1 MAPLGLVSR
10 ADLFRAAGGGLLASS
25 LALPASAATSPS
37 LLKPEEWQ
45 MDREQFSSYAKRRSI
60 LYDTRAGSFISP
72 DPRAHILSALQRS
85 AVDGVLPRVIFAG
98 EEHTHPLHHAMQY
111 ELIKA
116 VNEMDDQPLMIGL
129 EMCWRQ
135 HQRALDAFVFGDG
148 SFEKLAKRTAWKLT
162 WGYDLNHYA
171 KVLAYARKERIRVVG
186 LNAPYQLVIT
196 VGQVGVHGLPRELA
210 AYLPEMDLSNEAHYR
225 RFAERLAEL
234 GGAAPGSSS
243 GSSVPPVPTGA
254 AHLGG
259 GSGGGGGG
267 GGEGDSGM
275 QFHGRPLTQERLR
288 AMYEAQTLMDEYM
301 AASIAGYMS
310 SPLPVEAAGAAR
322 EPRSSAAVIHGVNE
336 VRPPNPSGRI
346 VVLAGSD
353 HVRGRVGIP
362 DRVTRRTGLSTFS
375 VVPLSVPWAA
385 IGLPAIDK
393 PLERTEAEWVLY
405 TQPRLSSANERR
417 TSGGGAAGSGGGV
430 AGVPGGISAGAA
442 AKGGP
447 LEPPRISTSALHIGT
462 SAAPI
467 HEI

>member
-1 MAPLGLVSR
+1 
-10 ADLFRAAGGGLLASS
+10 
-25 LALPASAATSPS
+25 
-37 LLKPEEWQ
+37 

-116 VNEMDDQPLMIGL
+116 VNEIDDQPLMIGL

-148 SFEKLAKRTAWKLT
+148 SFEMLAKRTAWKRT
-162 WGYDLNHYA
+162 WGYDLNNYA

-186 LNAPYQLVIT
+186 LNAPYQLVAT

-210 AYLPEMDLSNEAHYR
+210 AFLPEMDLSNEAHYR

-243 GSSVPPVPTGA
+243 SGSPVAIRGNQRQSEAISGSTVPPVPTGA

-259 GSGGGGGG
+259 GSGGG

-310 SPLPVEAAGAAR
+310 SPLPVEAAGAATAAK
-322 EPRSSAAVIHGVNE
+322 EPRSSAADANCVNE
-336 VRPPNPSGRI
+336 VRPPNPTGRI

-405 TQPRLSSANERR
+405 TQPALASASKQR

-430 AGVPGGISAGAA
+430 GGAPGGMSAGAA

-447 LEPPRISTSALHIGT
+447 MEPPRISTSALRIGT